1 MTMPQTVFLNG
12 EFQDANNASVS
23 VFDRGFLFGD
33 GIYEV
38 IPVYNS
44 SPFHL
49 SAHLK
54 RLNQSLGAI
63 KLDNPLDELS
73 WVKIITEII
82 ARNGGGDLSVYVQ
95 VSRGV
100 AKPRDH
106 AFPHKATPTVL
117 ITATALQP
125 VSSAIQ
131 EHGVSAVL
139 LEDYRWHRCDIKSTA
154 LLGNVLLRQQ
164 AVDAGAYEAIL
175 QRDGYVTEGAASNLF
190 IVQSGEVLTPPSSAW
205 ILDGVTRRVIL
216 KLLAKNQIPLRET
229 AISTDLLKKADEI
242 WLTSSTKGALPVTIL
257 DDKPVG
263 TGIPGSVWKQI
274 FDLYQAAI
282 S

>member
-1 MTMPQTVFLNG
+1 MLQTVFLNG
-12 EFQDANNASVS
+12 KFQDAESASVS

-33 GIYEV
+33 GVYEV
-38 IPVYNS
+38 IPVYNG
-44 SPFHL
+44 SPFYL
-49 SAHLK
+49 AAHLK
-54 RLNQSLGAI
+54 RLNVSLAAI
-63 KLDNPLDELS
+63 KLENPLDELV
-73 WVKIITEII
+73 WVKTISELISQ
-82 ARNGGGDLSVYVQ
+82 NDGGDLSLYIQ
-95 VSRGV
+95 ISRGV

-106 AFPHKATPTVL
+106 AFPKQVTPTVL
-117 ITATALQP
+117 ITATPLKP
-125 VSSAIQ
+125 VSNAIL

-139 LEDYRWHRCDIKSTA
+139 LEDFRWHRCDIKSTA

-190 IVQSGEVLTPPSSAW
+190 VVQSGEVLTPPTSEW
-205 ILDGVTRRVIL
+205 ILAGITRRVIL
-216 KLLAKNQIPLRET
+216 KLLEDNNIPLRKT
-229 AISTDLLKKADEI
+229 AISTDLLKRADEI

-263 TGIPGSVWKQI
+263 NGAPGKFWKQI
-274 FDLYQAAI
+274 FDLYQTAI

>member
-1 MTMPQTVFLNG
+1 MSQTVFLNG
-12 EFQDANNASVS
+12 QFQDAETASVS
-23 VFDRGFLFGD
+23 IFDRGFLFGD
-33 GIYEV
+33 GVYEV
-38 IPVYNS
+38 IPVYDG
-44 SPFHL
+44 SPFYL
-49 SAHLK
+49 AAHLK
-54 RLNQSLGAI
+54 RLNASLAAI
-63 KLDNPLDELS
+63 NLENPLDELV
-73 WVKIITEII
+73 WVKTISEII
-82 ARNGGGDLSVYVQ
+82 SRNGGGDLSLYIQ

-106 AFPHKATPTVL
+106 AFPKQVMPTVL
-117 ITATALQP
+117 ITATPLKPISKA
-125 VSSAIQ
+125 VQ

-139 LEDYRWHRCDIKSTA
+139 LEDFRWHRCDIKSTA

-190 IVQSGEVLTPPSSAW
+190 VVQSGEVLTPPTSEW
-205 ILDGVTRRVIL
+205 ILAGVTRRVIL
-216 KLLAKNQIPLRET
+216 KLLEDNNIPLRQT
-229 AISTDLLKKADEI
+229 AISTDLLKRADEV

-263 TGIPGSVWKQI
+263 SGGPGKFWKQI
-274 FDLYQAAI
+274 FDLYQTAI